1 MKLRRALLVI
11 SCPVAFIPVEAE
23 AQLKFK
29 LSGRANT
36 KTVLVEASGVVTATN
51 ATNLQ
56 QSTGW
61 NGYGD
66 FWQSTASQIFSVSP
80 GITVTSSQSGSRNL
94 TSLTFNNTGSSGDLF
109 TMGVNASMFGA
120 ANHTFTLSGRATFQ
134 LQQGQTF
141 GQIFGGGTFTTGT
154 QSPPLGP
161 GPILE
166 IMEAPPADIQ
176 VQIIPE
182 GGGNS
187 ITTGFAQGTCNPTVR
202 ITNVGGGFAENV
214 PYNVSFPGDIDY
226 AGTSPTTSF
235 TGSIPFLGAG
245 DSHDLPYSLRFA
257 RPDGSSPPYQMQ
269 ASSSFADSN
278 EVNNSATVP
287 INEIEVATN
296 HDGTYWNTNI
306 TRPPEIPTL
315 IPPGVQHTLN
325 VRLTSTGGDETTV
338 FYFTPPEGVLID
350 HIELQG
356 ASVPG
361 LRLTAS
367 NAARLWSA
375 FIPPAPPGTVLDL
388 SLVFNGRSGAG
399 GDLTVTRAPDTP
411 NASTTT
417 HRCDFGLG
425 VEAYELGG
433 LIFED
438 VNDNGTREP
447 EEPACLGCEVHISTA
462 DHTLIL
468 TSDLS
473 GFVRAFLPPGP
484 ATLTL
489 PGTTIFKSFTVPA
502 SDFSED
508 FGVAVGDLDTDLAV
522 EISLGGADGVT
533 LIVGAGDAI
542 PAATVTIT
550 NESDVTASNV
560 PVRVYFYDYPNDEDE
575 VGFAE
580 LENPVTLAR
589 TSFST
594 SFTVLSI
601 APNSPLVV
609 NVPLHRRPG
618 NQMPDIFGRKI
629 TLRADIQWT
638 DANSLNNVDDT
649 VLTLLDSPPFECEWS
664 PPPGGPVAAGSPV
677 QLNGQLTSNGGS
689 GTATVQVESTAGR
702 ILSILVPGATAAPV
716 NLQNGTLWEFSMP
729 IGSLG
734 SVVPF
739 SVVGSVPSNGA
750 ATFTVK
756 VLSTG
761 PGIDESSATV
771 AVTGDATPTVLVS
784 GQVFYDANANGMV
797 DGGER
802 LLPNWP
808 LKVADGAGNTF
819 NLQADGS
826 GNWGVFVAAGSGP
839 GQASPGAGG
848 GGAPGAGFGFVPLP
862 GADVDLDVVVGPL
875 ELSGRAY
882 VDRDGDGVY
891 TPGTDVPFPGLT
903 AYLGMSSA
911 TGQVTTTD
919 ADGRYLF
926 TLPPDTP
933 GFLLNPAETGGV
945 ARAHIVGLDEPPGF
959 VVPRPVF
966 GVHYVPD
973 FTAGILPLVTT
984 PLNALDFVM
993 GVEPN
998 LVTIDPPTAAN
1009 PKIRWPKR
1017 LGPNFIPEFNTTL
1030 APNGWMEITA
1040 GRTEDADF
1048 YYADL
1053 PAAPDGQLFVRL
1065 RRPVNTP

>member
-1 MKLRRALLVI
+1 MRLRRVLFVTGCLLVAT
-11 SCPVAFIPVEAE
+11 SAR
-23 AQLKFK
+23 AQLKLK

-36 KTVLVEASGVVTATN
+36 KTVLVEASGMVTATN

-66 FWQSTASQIFSVSP
+66 FWLSTASQIFSVSS

-166 IMEAPPADIQ
+166 IMEAPPAEIQ
-176 VQIIPE
+176 VQVLLPGVLPGSNSVSIGY
-182 GGGNS
+182 GG
-187 ITTGFAQGTCNPTVR
+187 IFPVAVR
-202 ITNVGGGFAENV
+202 ISNIGGGFAENV
-214 PYNVSFPGDIDY
+214 PYTVIIP
-226 AGTSPTTSF
+226 GTSIASDSPETNLSGTIPLLKAGESRELNF
-235 TGSIPFLGAG
+235 KLTLTGIGG
-245 DSHDLPYSLRFA
+245 ELPNY
-257 RPDGSSPPYQMQ
+257 MVQ
-269 ASSSFADSN
+269 ASSTFSDASL
-278 EVNNSATVP
+278 ENNTASIAINVP
-287 INEIEVATN
+287 NIYTPTG
-296 HDGTYWNTNI
+296 DG
-306 TRPPEIPTL
+306 
-315 IPPGVQHTLN
+315 V
-325 VRLTSTGGDETTV
+325 TTV
-338 FYFTPPEGVLID
+338 FNRPPGWPTLLTPGVHYPFPINATSTAPDVTTVL
-350 HIELQG
+350 HIK
-356 ASVPG
+356 
-361 LRLTAS
+361 
-367 NAARLWSA
+367 
-375 FIPPAPPGTVLDL
+375 APPGIYIHNITSAELDVDPPGL
-388 SLVFNGRSGAG
+388 AIVHVQAGSFWVVTIPPSPVGTEWPLYVHFIGQSGAQG
-399 GDLTVTRAPDTP
+399 NLEASKPSTGSTTAHYVEVDFSGALTETGGLLFDDEDGDLTQGPGESALVGCPYVLSSGGQTITGRTD
-411 NASTTT
+411 ASGRFAT
-417 HRCDFGLG
+417 CLAEGEASLNLPGSVISVPFSVPSADESFFDDFGFN
-425 VEAYELGG
+425 EL
-433 LIFED
+433 L
-438 VNDNGTREP
+438 P
-447 EEPACLGCEVHISTA
+447 ELEV
-462 DHTLIL
+462 
-468 TSDLS
+468 
-473 GFVRAFLPPGP
+473 
-484 ATLTL
+484 
-489 PGTTIFKSFTVPA
+489 K
-502 SDFSED
+502 FSWD
-508 FGVAVGDLDTDLAV
+508 GADLDSFVVHAGN
-522 EISLGGADGVT
+522 EIPDVF
-533 LIVGAGDAI
+533 
-542 PAATVTIT
+542 VTIT
-550 NESDVTASNV
+550 NSSDMVAFGV
-560 PVRVYFYDYPNDEDE
+560 PVTVHFYDYPNDEDDI
-575 VGFAE
+575 GFAE
-580 LENPVTLAR
+580 IENPLTAER
-589 TSFST
+589 TDFA
-594 SFTVLSI
+594 SI
-601 APNSPLVV
+601 FIIPFIPPNDSVQYAIG
-609 NVPLHRRPG
+609 LHRRPDFL
-618 NQMPDIFGRKI
+618 MPDIFGRTI
-629 TLRADIQWT
+629 ILRAEINWR
-638 DANSLNNVDDT
+638 DANSTNNTDDT
-649 VLTLLDSPPFECEWS
+649 SVMLLDDPPFDVEWTS
-664 PPPGGPVAAGSPV
+664 SAPAPVSAGSPV
-677 QLNGQLTSNGGS
+677 ELNAKLTSNGGS
-689 GTATVQVESTAGR
+689 GDATVRVESTVGK
-702 ILSILVPGATAAPV
+702 IVSIAVPGTSATPV
-716 NLQNGTLWEFSMP
+716 NFQNGELWVFQVP
-729 IGSLG
+729 IDPAGSE
-734 SVVPF
+734 VPF

-771 AVTGDATPTVLVS
+771 AVTGDTTPTVLVS
-784 GQVFYDANANGMV
+784 GQVFYDG
-797 DGGER
+797 R

-808 LKVADGAGNTF
+808 VKVADGAGNTF

-875 ELSGRAY
+875 ELSGRAF

-911 TGQVTTTD
+911 TGQTTTTD
-919 ADGRYLF
+919 ADGHYLF

-998 LVTIDPPTAAN
+998 LLTIDPPTAAN